1 MPCTVSRRTHNDL
14 VTAPS
19 PGLNY
24 CGAAIDRIAPAVI
37 ECVAFAVPER
47 PQVWRQFRLVFGL
60 QVLATLLAALLA
72 GWFAGLHGALSA
84 AIGGGI
90 SIVAGLGFAIMVAG
104 RKARTAG
111 EVLRVAMRAE
121 SLKIILVV
129 VLLWQAL
136 TRYPQVVVAVLIGTF
151 CLTILI
157 FSMALFFRES
167 RES

>member
-1 MPCTVSRRTHNDL
+1 M
-14 VTAPS
+14 
-19 PGLNY
+19 
-24 CGAAIDRIAPAVI
+24 
-37 ECVAFAVPER
+37 
-47 PQVWRQFRLVFGL
+47 WRQFRLVFGL
-60 QVLATLLAALLA
+60 QVVATLLAALLA